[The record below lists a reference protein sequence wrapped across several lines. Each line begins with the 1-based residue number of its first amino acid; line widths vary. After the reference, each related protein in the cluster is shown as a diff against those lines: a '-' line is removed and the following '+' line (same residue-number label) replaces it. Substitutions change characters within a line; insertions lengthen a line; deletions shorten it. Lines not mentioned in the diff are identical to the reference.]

1 MIKSFR
7 ISFSLRNT
15 CRVNGILYALK
26 QIPLLG
32 RLLPGTLYGS
42 GGLKIFAAVLAV
54 IWEILSAF
62 LGKLIYLAAISVLCG
77 FYGEERNPL
86 LFLHVFFF
94 LTIIGAYLNTY
105 LFNPTNEKYYAV
117 ILMRM
122 DAGLYTLSNYC
133 YSMLRTIIGF
143 FPAVL
148 LFGSLYG
155 VPVWLCILLP
165 FFVAGAKLTAA
176 SALLLRYEKTGKSVN
191 ENMPP
196 KLSWTLTALLLAAAF
211 GLPCLNALLPLPA
224 VLILVLLGIAAGLPG
239 AVRIARFPSYR
250 EICQLLLAEKKYGTD
265 YTQAVKKA
273 NAERQQKMISPETG
287 ITSSKKGFEYFNE
300 LFIKR
305 HRKILWRSA
314 ERIALILLAVT
325 LGVLLLIR
333 INPELR
339 GQVNRSMSVLLP
351 YFAFVMYLINRGT
364 IFTAALFMNCDHSML
379 TYSFYKKPGFILK
392 LFRIRLREIIK
403 INLLPAAVI
412 GAGLT
417 AVLYFSGGT
426 ENLLNYVI
434 FPLTVIVMSIFF
446 SVHYL
451 TLYYLLQP
459 YNIHTQVKSGA
470 YTAVIWIT
478 YMVCWLFLQLRLD
491 TLAFGLAATAFCI
504 VYCIAAC
511 ILVYKLAYKTF
522 RLRS

>member
-224 VLILVLLGIAAGLPG
+224 VLILVLLGIAAGLPEPSASRG
-239 AVRIARFPSYR
+239 SHRIARSANSSWQKRNTEQITRRRSRKP
-250 EICQLLLAEKKYGTD
+250 
-265 YTQAVKKA
+265 TQ
-273 NAERQQKMISPETG
+273 SG
-287 ITSSKKGFEYFNE
+287 S
-300 LFIKR
+300 
-305 HRKILWRSA
+305 RK
-314 ERIALILLAVT
+314 
-325 LGVLLLIR
+325 
-333 INPELR
+333 
-339 GQVNRSMSVLLP
+339 
-351 YFAFVMYLINRGT
+351 
-364 IFTAALFMNCDHSML
+364 
-379 TYSFYKKPGFILK
+379 
-392 LFRIRLREIIK
+392 
-403 INLLPAAVI
+403 
-412 GAGLT
+412 
-417 AVLYFSGGT
+417 
-426 ENLLNYVI
+426 
-434 FPLTVIVMSIFF
+434 
-446 SVHYL
+446 
-451 TLYYLLQP
+451 
-459 YNIHTQVKSGA
+459 
-470 YTAVIWIT
+470 
-478 YMVCWLFLQLRLD
+478 
-491 TLAFGLAATAFCI
+491 
-504 VYCIAAC
+504 
-511 ILVYKLAYKTF
+511 
-522 RLRS
+522 

>member
-148 LFGSLYG
+148 LFGLLYG

-176 SALLLRYEKTGKSVN
+176 AL
-191 ENMPP
+191 
-196 KLSWTLTALLLAAAF
+196 
-211 GLPCLNALLPLPA
+211 
-224 VLILVLLGIAAGLPG
+224 
-239 AVRIARFPSYR
+239 
-250 EICQLLLAEKKYGTD
+250 
-265 YTQAVKKA
+265 
-273 NAERQQKMISPETG
+273 
-287 ITSSKKGFEYFNE
+287 
-300 LFIKR
+300 
-305 HRKILWRSA
+305 
-314 ERIALILLAVT
+314 
-325 LGVLLLIR
+325 
-333 INPELR
+333 
-339 GQVNRSMSVLLP
+339 
-351 YFAFVMYLINRGT
+351 
-364 IFTAALFMNCDHSML
+364 
-379 TYSFYKKPGFILK
+379 
-392 LFRIRLREIIK
+392 
-403 INLLPAAVI
+403 
-412 GAGLT
+412 
-417 AVLYFSGGT
+417 
-426 ENLLNYVI
+426 
-434 FPLTVIVMSIFF
+434 
-446 SVHYL
+446 
-451 TLYYLLQP
+451 
-459 YNIHTQVKSGA
+459 
-470 YTAVIWIT
+470 
-478 YMVCWLFLQLRLD
+478 
-491 TLAFGLAATAFCI
+491 
-504 VYCIAAC
+504 
-511 ILVYKLAYKTF
+511 
-522 RLRS
+522 

>member
-62 LGKLIYLAAISVLCG
+62 LGKLIYLAAIFVLCG

-176 SALLLRYEKTGKSVN
+176 SALLLR
-191 ENMPP
+191 
-196 KLSWTLTALLLAAAF
+196 
-211 GLPCLNALLPLPA
+211 
-224 VLILVLLGIAAGLPG
+224 
-239 AVRIARFPSYR
+239 
-250 EICQLLLAEKKYGTD
+250 
-265 YTQAVKKA
+265 
-273 NAERQQKMISPETG
+273 
-287 ITSSKKGFEYFNE
+287 
-300 LFIKR
+300 
-305 HRKILWRSA
+305 
-314 ERIALILLAVT
+314 
-325 LGVLLLIR
+325 
-333 INPELR
+333 
-339 GQVNRSMSVLLP
+339 
-351 YFAFVMYLINRGT
+351 
-364 IFTAALFMNCDHSML
+364 
-379 TYSFYKKPGFILK
+379 
-392 LFRIRLREIIK
+392 
-403 INLLPAAVI
+403 
-412 GAGLT
+412 
-417 AVLYFSGGT
+417 
-426 ENLLNYVI
+426 
-434 FPLTVIVMSIFF
+434 
-446 SVHYL
+446 
-451 TLYYLLQP
+451 
-459 YNIHTQVKSGA
+459 
-470 YTAVIWIT
+470 
-478 YMVCWLFLQLRLD
+478 
-491 TLAFGLAATAFCI
+491 
-504 VYCIAAC
+504 
-511 ILVYKLAYKTF
+511 
-522 RLRS
+522 